1 MKFNSFSYDVA
12 DTTLRNDFAAMPLTV
27 ENLQRVIA
35 DMTAKAGQPLGVRP
49 DTIIMPPALY
59 ERWLEMF
66 LHSAEAALKHA
77 TKLSTRAIL
86 SGRYGKR
93 RRQIVDG
100 VAALRLQRR
109 REAVAQLPQLQDD
122 VVRAR
127 AALDDFKKP
136 FHYVEVTTP

>member
-1 MKFNSFSYDVA
+1 MFNSLHRDTV
-12 DTTLRNDFAAMPLTV
+12 DTTLRNDFAATPLTA

-35 DMTAKAGQPLGVRP
+35 DMTAKVGQQLGIQP
-49 DTIIMPPALY
+49 DTIIMPFALY
-59 ERWLEMF
+59 ERWLEML
-66 LHSAEAALKHA
+66 LHSAEAALKQM

-93 RRQIVDG
+93 RRQIVDD
-100 VAALRLQRR
+100 VAAARLQRR
-109 REAVAQLPQLQDD
+109 REAIAQLPQLHDD